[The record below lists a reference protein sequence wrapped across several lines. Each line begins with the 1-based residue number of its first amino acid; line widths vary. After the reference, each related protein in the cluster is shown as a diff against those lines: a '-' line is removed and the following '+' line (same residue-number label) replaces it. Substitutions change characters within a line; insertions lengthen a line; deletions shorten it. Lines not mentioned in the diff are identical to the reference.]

1 MHHQLFHSH
10 PECFL
15 PGCLLNSRCEILL
28 IHTKLNQSLKIKSL
42 LESVSGNF
50 LCLLFNNFWGLFLTM
65 CQSNH
70 PKWWSSWQ
78 LGRSSPP
85 CLCLDIIPAPPQTH
99 PTVQSNII
107 KSFCYDLWC
116 HNMIILPSAWLVLSV
131 GWHQTRLQITPGQ
144 TLRKAHHDAR
154 IGEYKKR
161 NFLRRGNANTA
172 KDWKRCT
179 LMTVK
184 LWLLPDKLLRTIVVG
199 RFNLHSK
206 EAICLVNILS
216 ELYVQNSRL
225 SCAKVPRKCKC

>member
-116 HNMIILPSAWLVLSV
+116 HNMIILPSTWLVLSV

-144 TLRKAHHDAR
+144 TLRNTTREAYHDAR
-154 IGEYKKR
+154 IGEYKIGISSDGEMQI
-161 NFLRRGNANTA
+161 RRRIE
-172 KDWKRCT
+172 KRCT

-184 LWLLPDKLLRTIVVG
+184 LYCFQTSFSEPLLWADL
-199 RFNLHSK
+199 
-206 EAICLVNILS
+206 ICLANIQFLWALS
-216 ELYVQNSRL
+216 E
-225 SCAKVPRKCKC
+225 